1 MGLIPEEKVEEIKS
15 RADIVE
21 VVSDFVTLRKA
32 GRNFV
37 GLCPFH
43 QEKTP
48 SFTVNPEKQI
58 FHCFGC
64 GEGGNAVTFLMKVN
78 AMTYPEALRHLAGKM
93 GIQIPRKPQP
103 PGENQGVRS
112 AILDLNEK
120 AASFFTGNLQGPGG
134 REVRDY
140 LEKRGIREE
149 TLKAFRLGFAR
160 NEWTG
165 LRKTLERG
173 NIPLAMAQQAGLL
186 LPREDGSLYDRFRGR
201 VMFPIED
208 ASGRVIAFGGR
219 VIGDAEPKYL
229 NSPETP
235 IFVKGRNLFGIRQ
248 AKETIRRKG
257 YAVLVEGYFD
267 VISLWNAGVRN
278 ALASLGTAL
287 TTDQVHLIKRY
298 TKDVAV
304 IFDSDPAG
312 RKALDRSLEM
322 FLAADL
328 EARAVFLPEG
338 ADPDDFVRSS
348 GAEALEELV
357 QRSPTFMDYYLE
369 TLAGS
374 GTTIAARRS
383 AAQGAV
389 AMLAKVDDPIKRNLL
404 LKRISEK
411 TGLDQSVLKG
421 QVRKVVEAGNVP
433 VAEGSPKNPRTESNP
448 LELDLVL
455 LMMEYPFRI
464 PDVAGSGVLE
474 QFDAGTLKNFAETLV
489 GTFSRDG
496 RIDVSNLAMEIPEE
510 GVRQKILKTLVQKQ
524 PLEETLVERYLWDS
538 IGQIRRKWFRKQ
550 HEQLRRKLLS
560 AQEREDGALCEA
572 LLREKEQL
580 LNRERNLPKG
590 I

>member
-78 AMTYPEALRHLAGKM
+78 TMTYPEALRHLAGKM
-93 GIQIPRKPQP
+93 GIQIPRKPAP
-103 PGENQGVRS
+103 PGENRGLRS
-112 AILDLNEK
+112 TILDLNEK
-120 AASFFTGNLQGPGG
+120 TASFFTGNLQGPGG
-134 REVRDY
+134 REARVY

-160 NEWTG
+160 SDWTG
-165 LRKTLERG
+165 LRKTLEKG
-173 NIPLAMAQQAGLL
+173 NVPLAVAQQAGLL
-186 LPREDGSLYDRFRGR
+186 LAREDGSLYDRFRGR

-219 VIGDAEPKYL
+219 IIGDGEPKYL

-235 IFVKGRNLFGIRQ
+235 VFVKGRNLFGIRQ

-267 VISLWNAGVRN
+267 VISLWNAGVQN

-287 TTDQVHLIKRY
+287 TADQVHLLKRY
-298 TKDVAV
+298 TKEVAV
-304 IFDSDPAG
+304 VFDSDPAG

-322 FLAADL
+322 FLSADV

-338 ADPDDFVRSS
+338 EDPDDFVRSS

-369 TLAGS
+369 TLAG
-374 GTTIAARRS
+374 GGATVAARRS
-383 AAQGAV
+383 AAQSAV

-404 LKRISEK
+404 LKRVSEK

-421 QVRKVVEAGNVP
+421 QVGKAVGGREAPVEKGNTK
-433 VAEGSPKNPRTESNP
+433 SQRTEPAP
-448 LELDLVL
+448 LELNLVL
-455 LMMEYPFRI
+455 LMLEYPFRI
-464 PDVAGSGVLE
+464 PDVAGSGVLD
-474 QFDAGTLKNFAETLV
+474 QFDAGTLKTFAESLV
-489 GTFSRDG
+489 DVFSRDG
-496 RIDVSNLAMEIPEE
+496 RIDVSDLAMEIPEE
-510 GVRQKILKTLVQKQ
+510 GIRQKILEALVRKQ
-524 PLEETLVERYLWDS
+524 PLDENLVERFFWDS
-538 IGQIRRKWFRKQ
+538 VGQIRRRWFRKQ
-550 HEQLRRKLLS
+550 HEQLRRNLLS
-560 AQEREDGALCEA
+560 AQERGDSALCEA

-580 LNRERNLPKG
+580 LNVERNLPKG
-590 I
+590 L

>member
-32 GRNFV
+32 GRNYV

-93 GIQIPRKPQP
+93 GIQIPRKPPP
-103 PGENQGVRS
+103 PGENRGLRS
-112 AILDLNEK
+112 AILDMNEK
-120 AASFFTGNLQGPGG
+120 AAAFFTGNLQSPGG
-134 REVRDY
+134 MDARKY
-140 LEKRGIREE
+140 LERRGIREE
-149 TLKAFRLGFAR
+149 TRKAFRLGFAR

-165 LRKTLERG
+165 LRKALEREG
-173 NIPLAMAQQAGLL
+173 VSLDVAKQAGLL
-186 LPREDGSLYDRFRGR
+186 LSREDGGSYDRFRGR

-219 VIGDAEPKYL
+219 MIGDGEPKYL
-229 NSPETP
+229 NSPETAVF
-235 IFVKGRNLFGIRQ
+235 IKGRNLFGIRQ
-248 AKETIRRKG
+248 AKETIRRKSC
-257 YAVLVEGYFD
+257 AVLVEGYFD

-287 TTDQVHLIKRY
+287 TSDQVHLLKRY
-298 TKDVAV
+298 TRDVAV

-312 RKALDRSLEM
+312 RKALDRSLEL
-322 FLAADL
+322 FLAADV
-328 EARAVFLPEG
+328 EARAVFLPDG
-338 ADPDDFVRSS
+338 ADPDDFVRAS

-374 GTTIAARRS
+374 GSTVSARTA

-404 LKRISEK
+404 LKRVSEK
-411 TGLDQSVLKG
+411 TGLDQSVLKR
-421 QVRKVVEAGNVP
+421 QVGKTVGTRETTVSGGN
-433 VAEGSPKNPRTESNP
+433 PKDPRPESDP
-448 LELDLVL
+448 LELNLVL
-455 LMMEYPFRI
+455 LMIEHPFRI
-464 PDVAGSGVLE
+464 PDVIGSGVLDH
-474 QFDAGTLKNFAETLV
+474 FADGALHAFAETLSNA
-489 GTFSRDG
+489 FSRDG
-496 RIDVSNLAMEIPEE
+496 RIDVATLAMEIPEE
-510 GVRQKILKTLVQKQ
+510 GVRQNILKSLVQKQ
-524 PLEETLVERYLWDS
+524 PLDETLVERFLRDS
-538 IGQIRRKWFRKQ
+538 IGQIHRKWFRRQ
-550 HEQLRRKLLS
+550 HEQLRQRLLG
-560 AQEREDGALCEA
+560 AQERQDGVLCEA
-572 LLREKEQL
+572 LLREKERL
-580 LNRERNLPKG
+580 LNMERNLRKG

>member
-43 QEKTP
+43 KEKTA

-78 AMTYPEALRHLAGKM
+78 TMTYPEALRHLAGKM
-93 GIQIPRKPQP
+93 GIEIPRKPSVP
-103 PGENQGVRS
+103 AEKRGPRA
-112 AILDLNEK
+112 AILEVNER
-120 AASFFTGNLQGPGG
+120 AASFYAGNLQGPGG
-134 REVRDY
+134 KEAREY
-140 LEKRGIREE
+140 LEKRGIRGE
-149 TLKAFRLGFAR
+149 TAQAFRLGYAP
-160 NEWTG
+160 NDWTG
-165 LRKTLERG
+165 LKKRLERER
-173 NIPLAMAQQAGLL
+173 IPLTAAEQAGLL
-186 LPREDGSLYDRFRGR
+186 LSREDGSPYDRFRR
-201 VMFPIED
+201 RILFPIED

-219 VIGDAEPKYL
+219 IIGDGEPKYL

-235 IFVKGRNLFGIRQ
+235 VFVKGRNLFGIRQ
-248 AKETIRRKG
+248 AKEMIRKKG
-257 YAVLVEGYFD
+257 YAFLVEGYFD
-267 VISLWNAGVRN
+267 VVSLWNAGVKN

-287 TTDQVHLIKRY
+287 TEDQIHLLKRY

-304 IFDSDPAG
+304 VFDSDPAG

-322 FLAADL
+322 FLAADV

-348 GAEALEELV
+348 GAAALEELV
-357 QRSPTFMDYYLE
+357 QRSPTLMDYYLD

-374 GTTIAARRS
+374 RETLAERRA

-389 AMLAKVDDPIKRNLL
+389 AMLSKVEDPIKRNLL

-421 QVRKVVEAGNVP
+421 QVGKAMAGR
-433 VAEGSPKNPRTESNP
+433 EGSPEPAKAGSGRA
-448 LELDLVL
+448 ELDPVELSLVL
-455 LMMEYPFRI
+455 LMLEYPFRI

-474 QFDAGTLKNFAETLV
+474 QFDDGPLGGFAETLV
-489 GTFSRDG
+489 ASFSRDG
-496 RIDVSNLAMEIPEE
+496 RIDVSTLAAEIPED
-510 GVRQKILKTLVQKQ
+510 GIRQTILKTLVQKK
-524 PLEETLVERYLWDS
+524 PLDEMLVERFLWDS
-538 IGQIRRKWFRKQ
+538 IGQIRRKWFRRQ
-550 HEQLRRKLLS
+550 HEQLRRSLLA
-560 AQEREDGALCEA
+560 AQERGDGALCEA

-580 LNRERNLPKG
+580 LHVERNLPRG
-590 I
+590 T

>member
-1 MGLIPEEKVEEIKS
+1 MGLIPEDKVEEIKS

-43 QEKTP
+43 KEKTP
-48 SFTVNPEKQI
+48 SFTVNPDRQI

-93 GIQIPRKPQP
+93 GITIPRRSP
-103 PGENQGVRS
+103 PASERRGPRAAV
-112 AILDLNEK
+112 LDVNER
-120 AASFFTGNLQGPGG
+120 AASFYIGNLRGPAG
-134 REVRDY
+134 REARAY
-140 LEKRGIREE
+140 LEKRGIRGD
-149 TLKAFRLGFAR
+149 TLEAFRVGYALDD
-160 NEWTG
+160 WTG
-165 LRKTLERG
+165 LRKRLEREK
-173 NIPLAMAQQAGLL
+173 IPLAAAEQAGLL
-186 LPREDGSLYDRFRGR
+186 LSRQDGSLYDRFRGR

-219 VIGDAEPKYL
+219 VIGEGEPKYL

-235 IFVKGRNLFGIRQ
+235 VFVKGRNLFGIRQ

-287 TTDQVHLIKRY
+287 TAEQIQLLRRY

-304 IFDSDPAG
+304 VFDSDPAG
-312 RKALDRSLEM
+312 RKALDRSLEL
-322 FLAADL
+322 FLAADV

-348 GAEALEELV
+348 GAAALEERIE
-357 QRSPTFMDYYLE
+357 RSPTFMDYYLD

-374 GTTIAARRS
+374 QEGLAGRRAAARS
-383 AAQGAV
+383 AV
-389 AMLAKVDDPIKRNLL
+389 TLLAKIEDPIKRNLL
-404 LKRISEK
+404 LKRVSEK
-411 TGLDQSVLKG
+411 TGLDQAVLKG
-421 QVRKVVEAGNVP
+421 QVGKALRAPDASREPAASGGSEA
-433 VAEGSPKNPRTESNP
+433 ELDP
-448 LELDLVL
+448 LELNLVL
-455 LMMEYPFRI
+455 LMLEYPFRI
-464 PDVAGSGVLE
+464 PDVAVSGVLE
-474 QFDAGTLKNFAETLV
+474 QFEIASLRTFAETIV
-489 GTFSRDG
+489 DAYG
-496 RIDVSNLAMEIPEE
+496 REGRLDVATLTAEISED
-510 GVRQKILKTLVQKQ
+510 GVRQNLLKKLVQKE
-524 PLEETLVERYLWDS
+524 PLDETLLERYLRDS
-538 IGQIRRKWFRKQ
+538 IGQIRKKWFRRR
-550 HEQLRRKLLS
+550 HEQLRRDLLA
-560 AQEREDGALCEA
+560 AQERGDGAREEE
-572 LLREKEQL
+572 LLREKGRL
-580 LNRERNLPKG
+580 LGMERNPPQG

>member
-21 VVSDFVTLRKA
+21 VVSDFVTLRKT
-32 GRNFV
+32 GRNFI

-43 QEKTP
+43 KEKTP

-64 GEGGNAVTFLMKVN
+64 GEGGNAVTFLMKMN

-93 GIQIPRKPQP
+93 GIQIPRRPAP
-103 PGENQGVRS
+103 PGENRGLRA
-112 AILDLNEK
+112 AIMDVNEK
-120 AASFFTGNLQGPGG
+120 AAAHFTGNLQSPGG
-134 REVRDY
+134 KEARGY

-160 NEWTG
+160 NDWTG
-165 LRKTLERG
+165 LRKILERG
-173 NIPLAMAQQAGLL
+173 NVPLTTAQQAGLL
-186 LPREDGSLYDRFRGR
+186 LSREDGSFYDRFRGR
-201 VMFPIED
+201 IMFPIED

-219 VIGDAEPKYL
+219 VIGDEEPKYL

-235 IFVKGRNLFGIRQ
+235 VFVKGRNLFGIRQ
-248 AKETIRRKG
+248 AKEMIRRKG

-267 VISLWNAGVRN
+267 VISLWNEGVRN

-287 TTDQVHLIKRY
+287 TIDQVHLIKRY

-322 FLAADL
+322 FLTADV

-338 ADPDDFVRSS
+338 TDPDDFVRSS

-374 GTTIAARRS
+374 GTTISARRS

-404 LKRISEK
+404 LKRVSEK

-421 QVRKVVEAGNVP
+421 QVGKAVGTWEHSSTPGI
-433 VAEGSPKNPRTESNP
+433 PKSSRTEPDP
-448 LELDLVL
+448 LELNLVL

-474 QFDAGTLKNFAETLV
+474 QFEAGALRTFAATLV
-489 GTFSRDG
+489 DTFSRDG
-496 RIDVSNLAMEIPEE
+496 RLDVSTLTMEIPEE
-510 GVRQKILKTLVQKQ
+510 GIRQKIMKMLVQKQ
-524 PLEETLVERYLWDS
+524 PLDESLVERFLWDS
-538 IGQIRRKWFRKQ
+538 IGQIRRKWFRRQ
-550 HEQLRRKLLS
+550 HEQLRRNLLS
-560 AQEREDGALCEA
+560 AQERGDGALCEA

-580 LNRERNLPKG
+580 LSIERNLPKG
-590 I
+590 T

>member
-32 GRNFV
+32 GRNYV

-93 GIQIPRKPQP
+93 GIHIPRKPSP
-103 PGENQGVRS
+103 PGETRGVRS
-112 AILDLNEK
+112 AILDMNEK
-120 AASFFTGNLQGPGG
+120 AAAFFTGNLQSPGG
-134 REVRDY
+134 RDAREY
-140 LEKRGIREE
+140 LERRGIREE
-149 TLKAFRLGFAR
+149 TRKSFRLGFAR

-165 LRKTLERG
+165 LRKALERAG
-173 NIPLAMAQQAGLL
+173 VPLDMAKQAGLL
-186 LPREDGSLYDRFRGR
+186 LSREDGSSYDRFRGR

-219 VIGDAEPKYL
+219 VIGDGEPKYL
-229 NSPETP
+229 NSPETAVF
-235 IFVKGRNLFGIRQ
+235 IKGRNLFGIRQ
-248 AKETIRRKG
+248 AKEAIRRKG

-287 TTDQVHLIKRY
+287 TSDQVHLLKRY
-298 TKDVAV
+298 TRDVAV

-312 RKALDRSLEM
+312 RKALDRSLEL
-322 FLAADL
+322 FLAADV
-328 EARAVFLPEG
+328 EARAVFLPDG

-348 GAEALEELV
+348 GAEPLEELV
-357 QRSPTFMDYYLE
+357 QGSPTFMDYYLE

-374 GTTIAARRS
+374 GSTVSARTT
-383 AAQGAV
+383 AAQSAV

-404 LKRISEK
+404 LKRVSEK
-411 TGLDQSVLKG
+411 TGLDQSVLKR
-421 QVRKVVEAGNVP
+421 QVGKTVGTRETTVAAGN
-433 VAEGSPKNPRTESNP
+433 PKDPQPEPDP
-448 LELDLVL
+448 LELTLVL
-455 LMMEYPFRI
+455 LMIEHPFRI
-464 PDVAGSGVLE
+464 PDVIGSGVLDH
-474 QFDAGTLKNFAETLV
+474 FADGALHAFAETLADA
-489 GTFSRDG
+489 FSRDG
-496 RIDVSNLAMEIPEE
+496 RIDVATLAMEIPEE
-510 GVRQKILKTLVQKQ
+510 GVRQSILRSLVQKQ
-524 PLEETLVERYLWDS
+524 PLDETLVERFLSDS
-538 IGQIRRKWFRKQ
+538 IGQIRRKWFRRQ
-550 HEQLRRKLLS
+550 HEQLRQNLLG
-560 AQEREDGALCEA
+560 AQEREDGVLCEA
-572 LLREKEQL
+572 LLREKERL
-580 LNRERNLPKG
+580 LNMERNLRKG